1 MSFSGNSKLSAD
13 AWLKHWPYYISP
25 VRRHDLRIRA
35 NALRARNAAKA
46 NTAAKRL
53 VREEAKIMPK
63 DLTPVESA
71 EELVLTLARLSGL
84 VIVSGL
90 PNINQPLLSETTE
103 AMNLAKELLTKLR
116 SQDSVQHEHFV
127 IK

>member
-35 NALRARNAAKA
+35 RNAAKA

-53 VREEAKIMPK
+53 AREEAKIMPK